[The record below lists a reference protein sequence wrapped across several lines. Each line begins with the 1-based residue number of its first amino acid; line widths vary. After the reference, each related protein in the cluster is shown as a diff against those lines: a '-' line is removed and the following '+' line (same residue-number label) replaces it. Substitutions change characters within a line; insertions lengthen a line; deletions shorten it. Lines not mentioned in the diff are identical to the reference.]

1 MNANFVW
8 YVTRVYEMK
17 AVWKYKSYGAP
28 MGLGFF
34 YEVSSEFGRWIVHAI
49 PSINFRSRT
58 LLISLDKRPKRTDK
72 GKIVSDENAKD
83 LRVFTGPKWRTDEPT
98 ERGANRPTDGPTD
111 FFASD
116 FFSSERCK
124 IHLHFYPRESWRIF
138 TMVLELTSQV
148 CTYNGKSRE
157 ASC

>member
-1 MNANFVW
+1 
-8 YVTRVYEMK
+8 MK

-83 LRVFTGPKWRTDEPT
+83 LRVFTIQYNTILAPSEGLTNRRREGQTDRRTGRRT
-98 ERGANRPTDGPTD
+98 
-111 FFASD
+111 
-116 FFSSERCK
+116 FS
-124 IHLHFYPRESWRIF
+124 PRTFSPQSAVKF
-138 TMVLELTSQV
+138 TFTS
-148 CTYNGKSRE
+148 TLGKAEEYSQWYWY
-157 ASC
+157 